1 MQPSVLNVQISSLET
16 LRQMYMPF
24 ISGGG
29 LFIPSAG
36 SLPTMGHE
44 LFLTL
49 SLPRLT
55 VREATIARVV
65 WVREYDHPA
74 PPCDCRGFGLQFCSQ
89 ENRLRTQLEN
99 LLAARLNDAAPT
111 CTL

>member
-1 MQPSVLNVQISSLET
+1 MQPTVVNVQISTVET

-24 ISGGG
+24 IGGGG
-29 LFIPSAG
+29 LFIPSTGA
-36 SLPTMGHE
+36 LPAMGHE

-65 WVREYDHPA
+65 WVRDHDHPA
-74 PPCDCRGFGLQFCSQ
+74 PQCQCRGYGLQFCGP
-89 ENRLRTQLEN
+89 ENRLRAQMEN